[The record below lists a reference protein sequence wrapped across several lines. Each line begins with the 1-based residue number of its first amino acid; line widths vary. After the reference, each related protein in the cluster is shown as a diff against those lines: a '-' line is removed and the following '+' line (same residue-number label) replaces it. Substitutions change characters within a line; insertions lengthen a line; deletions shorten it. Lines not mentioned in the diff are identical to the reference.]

1 MRTTLTVDD
10 ALLARLKQ
18 RARERGVS
26 LREIVNDTLRAGL
39 DGSAPRRQHYRVPA
53 LKLRAR
59 PGVDLDRA
67 LALAG
72 ELEDREI
79 VRKLARGK

>member
-10 ALLARLKQ
+10 DLLAALKQ
-18 RARERGVS
+18 RARERGVP
-26 LREIVNDTLRAGL
+26 LKRVINEALRAGL
-39 DGSAPRRQHYRVPA
+39 DSPVRRRRRYVIPK
-53 LKLRAR
+53 LGLRAR
-59 PGVDLDRA
+59 PEVDLTKA

-72 ELEDREI
+72 ELEDRET

>member
-10 ALLARLKQ
+10 DLLARLKQ
-18 RARERGVS
+18 RAHERGVPFKQ
-26 LREIVNDTLRAGL
+26 IVNETLRAGL
-39 DGSAPRRQHYRVPA
+39 DAPRPRGRRYRVPA
-53 LKLRAR
+53 LGAHAR
-59 PGVDLDRA
+59 PEIDLDRA